1 MTLFSKANLCI
12 YRNFANSLYWPKL
25 VFCERKIFI
34 KLMGIKLIHR
44 RHYVVSL
51 SKTLY
56 PLPSIGA
63 TQEDWE
69 MSKHD

>member
-12 YRNFANSLYWPKL
+12 YRNFANSLFWPKL

-34 KLMGIKLIHR
+34 KLMKIRLIHR

-51 SKTLY
+51 SKTVY
-56 PLPSIGA
+56 PLLSTGS
-63 TQEDWE
+63 TQEDRE